1 MNTAPE
7 DTCLGEYRLRQLLS
21 ENARTRTWLGEQESI
36 SRQVLVD
43 ELRPESLDQKEAFLA
58 DIRAKAAVD
67 HPLIGSVYE
76 AVDAPEHCFCARE
89 LLCGEPLEKLIQSG
103 KTLPPAQIAHM
114 LRQVAVAQLH
124 HQTAGHA
131 TSPLDLQN
139 LHLDGHGVI
148 RLDNLAIAG
157 ARAPGESA
165 RDITRLGEALRP
177 LVAGGQAGSTRTLTL
192 LSWMRGEGLETA
204 LDWQQVA
211 DLCTQIEQQ
220 LSNPSPTPTRQAV
233 TPRKRHHHK
242 ARIPIAIAGVLM
254 LVIILLLLMRMGPQQ
269 PEPAPRMELSA
280 SIQVPGGMHPTPDG
294 GEHEL
299 KGFRICPH
307 EVTIGEYAAFLDTLD
322 TLTKDGLE
330 RSFDEAQQPA
340 EKTSHHPDDWAAL
353 LAAAKSGGLWKQ
365 RTVTLDTPVVGVD
378 WWDAAAYAE
387 WKKGHLPSQEEWFA
401 AMRRE
406 VEKPAA
412 IKPADWL
419 PVTAMVSDRT
429 PAGMFGMAGSVSE
442 WTGQPA
448 INPSN
453 PLGERKWVIIGGS
466 FLKPGSN
473 ALSREWTSDRSLRRP
488 DLGFRVAWDAE

>member
-21 ENARTRTWLGEQESI
+21 ENTRTRTWLGEQESI

-43 ELRPESLDQKEAFLA
+43 ELRPECIDQKEAFLA

-89 LLCGEPLEKLIQSG
+89 LLRGEPLDKFIQSQ
-103 KTLPPAQIAHM
+103 KTLPPAQLAH
-114 LRQVAVAQLH
+114 LLHQVAVAQLH
-124 HQTAGHA
+124 HQMAGHA

-165 RDITRLGEALRP
+165 RDIARLGEALRT
-177 LVAGGQAGSTRTLTL
+177 LVASGQPGSTRTHTL
-192 LSWMRGEGLETA
+192 LAWMRGEGLETA
-204 LDWQQVA
+204 LDWQQVS
-211 DLCTQIEQQ
+211 DLCSQIEQQ
-220 LSNPSPTPTRQAV
+220 LAHPSPTPTKQA
-233 TPRKRHHHK
+233 TAPRKRHHPS
-242 ARIPIAIAGVLM
+242 ARLPIAIAGVLA
-254 LVIILLLLMRMGPQQ
+254 LIAILILLMRMGPQK
-269 PEPAPRMELSA
+269 PEPAPRMELPD
-280 SIQVPGGMHPTPDG
+280 SIHIPPGMHPTPDG

-299 KGFRICPH
+299 RAFRICPH
-307 EVTIGEYAAFLDTLD
+307 EVTIGEYAAFLDTLE
-322 TLTKDGLE
+322 TLAKDGLE
-330 RSFDEAQQPA
+330 RSFDDAEQPA
-340 EKTSHHPDDWAAL
+340 QKTSHHPDDWAAL

-365 RTVTLDTPVVGVD
+365 RAVTLDTPVVGVD

-387 WKKGHLPSQEEWFA
+387 WKKAHLPSQEEWFA

-412 IKPADWL
+412 IKSADWL
-419 PVTAMVSDRT
+419 PVTAITADRT
-429 PAGMFGMAGSVSE
+429 PTGMLGMAGSVSE

-488 DLGFRVAWDAE
+488 DLGFRVAWDAK